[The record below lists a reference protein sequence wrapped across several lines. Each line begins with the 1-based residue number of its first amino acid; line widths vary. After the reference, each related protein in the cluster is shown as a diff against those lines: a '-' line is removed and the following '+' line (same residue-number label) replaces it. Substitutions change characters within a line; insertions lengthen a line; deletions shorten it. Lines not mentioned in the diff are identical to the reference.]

1 VESYIFMS
9 IFLTLKQK
17 SMVISPWMIALF
29 SGLIL
34 LTYLLNSLSILSS
47 STKIPA
53 APKLFLWAWER
64 PESLAFI
71 DPQKVGVAF
80 LAKTINL
87 QGSEVSFHPRLQ
99 PLKVPYGT
107 SLVAVIRIETDIKER
122 PLLSNEQRGEI
133 LNSIMETARR
143 PGLTGIQI
151 DFDAKI
157 SERPFYQNLLH
168 ELRQRIPKNITF
180 SITALASWCIG
191 DTWLSGLPIDEAVP
205 MLFDMGIDSL
215 WIKNYL
221 QSGQDFQAPLCRH
234 SNGVSTDETVAG
246 IHTSR
251 RFYVFS
257 PKTWSP
263 SVLNRYQQK
272 NADS

>member
-1 VESYIFMS
+1 MS

-17 SMVISPWMIALF
+17 SMAISPWMISLF
-29 SGLIL
+29 GGLIL
-34 LTYLLNSLSILSS
+34 LTLHLNSPSILSS

-71 DPQKVGVAF
+71 DPQKVGVAY

-87 QGSEVSFHPRLQ
+87 HAYKVVTHPRLQ
-99 PLKVPYGT
+99 PLKVPDGT
-107 SLVAVIRIETDIKER
+107 SLVAVIRIETDIKDR
-122 PLLSNEQRGEI
+122 PLLSNEQRDET
-133 LNSIMETARR
+133 LTSIMETAKR

-151 DFDAKI
+151 DFDAKL
-157 SERPFYQNLLH
+157 SERSFYQNLLRD
-168 ELRQRIPKNITF
+168 LRQQIPKNVTF

-191 DTWLSGLPIDEAVP
+191 DNWLSGLPVDEAVP
-205 MLFDMGIDSL
+205 MLFDMGIDSY

-234 SNGVSTDETVAG
+234 SNGVSTHETVAG
-246 IHTSR
+246 LHTSR

-257 PKTWSP
+257 PKAWSP
-263 SVLNRYQQK
+263 SVLKLYQQKK